1 MELFEALLHEEVC
14 PDQVQE
20 LQGDQQTVEDV
31 VRGEELDVAGSI
43 VQGGVEDVAGVN
55 TTSGENI
62 CRISKNIWITRLL
75 WSIYLVTTQT
85 RANIANIESQVLR

>member
-1 MELFEALLHEEVC
+1 M
-14 PDQVQE
+14 QE

-75 WSIYLVTTQT
+75 WSIFYLVTTQT

>member
-1 MELFEALLHEEVC
+1 MDRLHEEVC

-31 VRGEELDVAGSI
+31 VRGEELDVAGGI

-62 CRISKNIWITRLL
+62 CRISKNIWITMYIVVVDTL
-75 WSIYLVTTQT
+75 
-85 RANIANIESQVLR
+85 

>member
-1 MELFEALLHEEVC
+1 MKHYLVDGLHEEVC

-62 CRISKNIWITRLL
+62 CRISKNISITRLL
-75 WSIYLVTTQT
+75 WSIPCNHPDQSKHCEY
-85 RANIANIESQVLR
+85 